1 MLSSLTLGEIAMAPC
16 PQLATAGEEQT
27 KAVAEA
33 LSGSGRGG
41 RGDGGGGG
49 REEKFG
55 VIPSKPEG
63 ALSCHS
69 DSWDAQVGQSW
80 SSVSRK
86 R

>member
-1 MLSSLTLGEIAMAPC
+1 MAPF

-27 KAVAEA
+27 NAVAEA

-41 RGDGGGGG
+41 GGDGGGG
-49 REEKFG
+49 RQEKFG
-55 VIPSKPEG
+55 VIPSKPKG

-69 DSWDAQVGQSW
+69 DSWDAQIGQRW
-80 SSVSRK
+80 SSVCGK